1 MASADERTIE
11 DAQSITV
18 QEVREELNDGR
29 SNIESSFEVSVVAR
43 TTKRV
48 DLASEPTNFVVGEL
62 DSTKLR
68 LDKTRSGTVLIHKK
82 DRDPNS
88 KFVEVIKYNHAKFQV
103 LETGTSEISLNVS
116 FDAVESL
123 AEREYIMNEDLKSD
137 QDDDSNPEPDQDE
150 DSKPDQDED
159 SKLDRDEYEAPDSK
173 TDWDEDSKMD
183 RDEHEVHDQG
193 TQGDKKPNPLY
204 EKRDRVKHAMSNDPE
219 PGVEDDKPPLRQP
232 VRRSRAAKNE
242 KGTVSVRVVK
252 LEAMQEAVN
261 ELKVYLDDSIVGRE
275 IGKDEPTYDSSET
288 SD

>member
-1 MASADERTIE
+1 MATADERTIE

-18 QEVREELNDGR
+18 QEVREEMNDGR
-29 SNIESSFEVSVVAR
+29 SNIESSFEVSVIAR

-68 LDKTRSGTVLIHKK
+68 LDKTRSGTVLIHKN

-88 KFVEVIKYNHAKFQV
+88 KFIEVIKYNHAKFQV

-123 AEREYIMNEDLKSD
+123 AEREYITNEDTKSD
-137 QDDDSNPEPDQDE
+137 QDEDSESDQDE
-150 DSKPDQDED
+150 DSKPNQNED
-159 SKLDRDEYEAPDSK
+159 PKLDRDDYEAPNSK
-173 TDWDEDSKMD
+173 SDQEEDSKMD
-183 RDEHEVHDQG
+183 RDDYEVPDQDM
-193 TQGDKKPNPLY
+193 QVDKKPNPLY
-204 EKRDRVKHAMSNDPE
+204 EKKDRVKQATSNDPE
-219 PGVEDDKPPLRQP
+219 PGVEDDKPPMRKP
-232 VRRSRAAKNE
+232 VRKSRAAKNE

-275 IGKDEPTYDSSET
+275 LGKDEPAYDSSET
-288 SD
+288 TD